1 MTYLAIALISIGVL
15 FLVIGSIGILRLGD
29 VFSRAHALALTDSVG
44 AVFVLAGLAVYEG
57 FTVNLLRIVVVLLLI
72 YLMNPAIAHATLRAA
87 YRSGLRSGSSSEEKQ
102 DS

>member
-1 MTYLAIALISIGVL
+1 MTWLTIVLIVIGLL
-15 FLVIGSIGILRLGD
+15 FLVIGSIGILRLPD

-57 FTVNLLRIVVVLLLI
+57 WTVNLLRIVVVLLLI

-87 YRSGLRSGSSSEEKQ
+87 YRAGLRAKADSVEEK
-102 DS
+102 DT